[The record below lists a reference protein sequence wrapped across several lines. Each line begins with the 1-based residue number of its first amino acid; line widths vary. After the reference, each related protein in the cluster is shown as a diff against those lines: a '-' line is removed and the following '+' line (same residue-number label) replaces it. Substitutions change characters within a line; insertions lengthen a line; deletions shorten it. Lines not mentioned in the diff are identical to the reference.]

1 MKSEEVTTTMKIVF
15 ATNNQHKLSE
25 IRSIL
30 GESIEVLSLKDIGC
44 DVDIPETGTT
54 LEENALQK
62 AQYIYD
68 HYHMDCFAD
77 DTGLEVVALNGA
89 PGVYS
94 ARYASMANQTSNTSP
109 ASHDSEANMT
119 RLLKE
124 LGENNNRK
132 ARFRTVIALIQ
143 KKNVI
148 PEQSSPTRS
157 LCPCGCTSIK
167 EIHQFEGIVEGEI
180 IRERRGGEGF
190 GYDPIFQ
197 PDGYNQTFAELGM
210 DIKNQ
215 ISHRARAVAKLAEY
229 LKVNS

>member
-1 MKSEEVTTTMKIVF
+1 MKIVF
-15 ATNNQHKLSE
+15 ATNNAHKLSE

-30 GESIEVLSLKDIGC
+30 GADFEVLSLKDIGC
-44 DVDIPETGTT
+44 DVDIPETGQT

-62 AQYIYD
+62 AQYVYD
-68 HYHMDCFAD
+68 HYHIDCFAD
-77 DTGLEVVALNGA
+77 DTGLEVEALDGA

-94 ARYASMANQTSNTSP
+94 ARYASLPDNPVKPDNTGA

-119 RLLKE
+119 RLLYE
-124 LGENNNRK
+124 LGNNNNRR

-143 KKNVI
+143 KKNV
-148 PEQSSPTRS
+148 
-157 LCPCGCTSIK
+157 CPCGCTSIK

-197 PDGYNQTFAELGM
+197 PTGYDKTFAELGM
-210 DIKNQ
+210 EIKNH
-215 ISHRARAVAKLAEY
+215 ISHRARAVAKLCEF
-229 LKVNS
+229 LNEK

>member
-1 MKSEEVTTTMKIVF
+1 MKIVF

-30 GESIEVLSLKDIGC
+30 GDSIEVLSLKDIGC
-44 DVDIPETGTT
+44 DVDIPETGKT

-62 AQYIYD
+62 AQYVYD
-68 HYHMDCFAD
+68 HYHIDCFAD
-77 DTGLEVVALNGA
+77 DTGLEVDALDGA

-94 ARYASMANQTSNTSP
+94 ARYACMANDSSQM
-109 ASHDSEANMT
+109 SHDSEANMA

-124 LGENNNRK
+124 LGNNNNRK

-143 KKNVI
+143 KKDI
-148 PEQSSPTRS
+148 
-157 LCPCGCTSIK
+157 CPCGCTSIK
-167 EIHQFEGIVEGEI
+167 EIHKFEGIVEGEI

-197 PDGYNQTFAELGM
+197 PDGYDKTFAELGM
-210 DIKNQ
+210 DIKNR
-215 ISHRARAVAKLAEY
+215 ISHRARATQKLAEY
-229 LKVNS
+229 FKT

>member
-1 MKSEEVTTTMKIVF
+1 MKIVF
-15 ATNNQHKLSE
+15 ATNNAHKLSE

-54 LEENALQK
+54 LEANALQK

-68 HYHMDCFAD
+68 HYHMDVFAD
-77 DTGLEVVALNGA
+77 DTGLEVEALNGA

-94 ARYASMANQTSNTSP
+94 ARYASLSDNPVKTDS

-119 RLLKE
+119 RLLYE
-124 LGENNNRK
+124 LQSKDNRK

-143 KKNVI
+143 KKNV
-148 PEQSSPTRS
+148 
-157 LCPCGCTSIK
+157 CPCGCTSIK
-167 EIHQFEGIVEGEI
+167 EVHQFEGIVEGEI
-180 IRERRGGEGF
+180 IQERRGGEGF

-197 PDGYNQTFAELGM
+197 PDGYDQTFAELGM
-210 DIKNQ
+210 DIKNH
-215 ISHRARAVAKLAEY
+215 ISHRVKAVQKLADY
-229 LKVNS
+229 LIVRYI

>member
-1 MKSEEVTTTMKIVF
+1 MKIVF

-25 IRSIL
+25 IRQIL
-30 GESIEVLSLKDIGC
+30 GNRVEVLSLKDIGC

-68 HYHMDCFAD
+68 NYHIDVFAD
-77 DTGLEVVALNGA
+77 DTGLEVDALNGA

-94 ARYASMANQTSNTSP
+94 ARYASMENSS
-109 ASHDSEANMT
+109 ASHDSEANMV

-124 LGENNNRK
+124 LGDNNNRR

-143 KKNVI
+143 QGKVH
-148 PEQSSPTRS
+148 E
-157 LCPCGCTSIK
+157 
-167 EIHQFEGIVEGEI
+167 FEGIVNGNI
-180 IRERRGGEGF
+180 ISERRGGEGF

-197 PDGYNQTFAELGM
+197 PDGYNQTFAEMGAET
-210 DIKNQ
+210 KNQ
-215 ISHRARAVAKLAEY
+215 ISHRARATQKLANY
-229 LKVNS
+229 LLKL

>member
-1 MKSEEVTTTMKIVF
+1 MKIVF

-30 GESIEVLSLKDIGC
+30 GDSLEVLSLKDIGC

-62 AQYIYD
+62 AQYVYD
-68 HYHMDCFAD
+68 HYHIDCFAD
-77 DTGLEVVALNGA
+77 DTGLEVDALNGA

-94 ARYASMANQTSNTSP
+94 ARYASLLDNPVKSENAGLV
-109 ASHDSEANMT
+109 SHDSEANMT
-119 RLLKE
+119 RLLYE
-124 LGENNNRK
+124 LGNNNNRK

-143 KKNVI
+143 KKDV
-148 PEQSSPTRS
+148 
-157 LCPCGCTSIK
+157 CPCGCTSIK
-167 EIHQFEGIVEGEI
+167 EIHKFEGIVEGEI

-197 PDGYNQTFAELGM
+197 PDGYDHTFAELGM
-210 DIKNQ
+210 DIKNR
-215 ISHRARAVAKLAEY
+215 ISHRARATQKLADY
-229 LKVNS
+229 LLKK

>member
-1 MKSEEVTTTMKIVF
+1 MKIVF

-44 DVDIPETGTT
+44 DVDIPETGMT

-62 AQYIYD
+62 AQYVYD
-68 HYHMDCFAD
+68 HYHIDCFAD
-77 DTGLEVVALNGA
+77 DTGLEVDALNGA
-89 PGVYS
+89 PGIYS
-94 ARYASMANQTSNTSP
+94 ARYASMANDSS
-109 ASHDSEANMT
+109 ASHDSEANMA

-143 KKNVI
+143 KRNI
-148 PEQSSPTRS
+148 CE
-157 LCPCGCTSIK
+157 CGCTAIK
-167 EIHQFEGIVEGEI
+167 EVHQFEGIVEGEI

-197 PDGYNQTFAELGM
+197 PDGYDQTFAELGM
-210 DIKNQ
+210 VIKNH
-215 ISHRARAVAKLAEY
+215 ISHRARAVQKLANY
-229 LKVNS
+229 LLGK